1 MNKVGLL
8 VQKDLIYLCTSLKKL
23 VFMAI
28 VFSFVFPI
36 SNITLAFAIPSMI
49 GYLLTY
55 GIFSYE
61 EKNKM
66 HLLNASLPVDR
77 KALCASKYVT
87 GMIYTLASCLV
98 ILLGAILGYKFL
110 GTNDAMNALPFI
122 INAMCTILAITL
134 IYNSIILP
142 VMLYFGAIKMKYI
155 MFLLY
160 FMSFA
165 ILGALGS
172 SNNRQQAQTF
182 MQDVLTHTSSLT
194 ILVGSIIIYIIS
206 YIISISLYAHK
217 EFK

>member
-1 MNKVGLL
+1 
-8 VQKDLIYLCTSLKKL
+8 
-23 VFMAI
+23 MAI

-36 SNITLAFAIPSMI
+36 GNITLAFAIPSMM

-77 KALCASKYVT
+77 KALCASKYLT
-87 GMIYTLASCLV
+87 GIIYTLVSCLI
-98 ILLGAILGYKFL
+98 ILLGAILGYTFL
-110 GTNDAMNALPFI
+110 GKKGSVNTLSFI
-122 INAMCTILAITL
+122 TQAMCIILAITL

-142 VMLYFGAIKMKYI
+142 VMLYFGALKMKYI

-160 FMSFA
+160 FMSFS
-165 ILGALGS
+165 ILGALGNN
-172 SNNRQQAQTF
+172 NNREQVQTF
-182 MQDVLTHTSSLT
+182 MQDALTHTSSLVV
-194 ILVGSIIIYIIS
+194 LAGSMMIYIIS
-206 YIISISLYAHK
+206 YGISISLYAHK